1 VAERASDKVEKR
13 SEFMSKPIPLK
24 TIALMFALAPGLAC
38 AENVLVPAPL
48 GSAATTVYRQ
58 VMPDGRI
65 VYTDKAPKDG
75 KVDQTITVEPPAKGK
90 VWTSE
95 SGTRPVAAPQVEHK
109 PVNRVNAIPGAGKQ
123 KTLDEAAS
131 DVIRAEMLVEDAKRR
146 QKEGVEPLP
155 GERTANSGGGSRLND
170 AYQARQQALAAEVAQ
185 AEAALKRAT
194 TARDALK

>member
-1 VAERASDKVEKR
+1 MAKS
-13 SEFMSKPIPLK
+13 IPLK
-24 TIALMFALAPGLAC
+24 TVAIMAVLAPVLAC

-58 VMPDGRI
+58 VLPDGRI

-95 SGTRPVAAPQVEHK
+95 SGTRPVVAPQVEHK
-109 PVNRVNAIPGAGKQ
+109 PVNRVNAIPGTGKQ
-123 KTLDEAAS
+123 KTLDEATS

-170 AYQARQQALAAEVAQ
+170 AYQARQQALAAEVAR
-185 AEAALKRAT
+185 AEATLKRAT
-194 TARDALK
+194 TARGALK

>member
-1 VAERASDKVEKR
+1 MDTPA
-13 SEFMSKPIPLK
+13 PLK
-24 TIALMFALAPGLAC
+24 TAALMIALAPGLVF

-75 KVDQTITVEPPAKGK
+75 KADQTITVEPPAKGK

-95 SGTRPVAAPQVEHK
+95 SGTRPVIAPQVEHK
-109 PVNRVNAIPGAGKQ
+109 PVNRVNTIPGSGTR
-123 KTLDEAAS
+123 KTLDEATS

-146 QKEGVEPLP
+146 QKEGIEPLP

-170 AYQARQQALAAEVAQ
+170 AYQTRQRALAADVTQ
-185 AEAALKRAT
+185 AEAALKRA
-194 TARDALK
+194 AAERDALK

>member
-1 VAERASDKVEKR
+1 MTTS
-13 SEFMSKPIPLK
+13 IPLK
-24 TIALMFALAPGLAC
+24 TIAVLAALTPGLAC

-75 KVDQTITVEPPAKGK
+75 KVDQTITVEPPVKGK
-90 VWTSE
+90 VWASE
-95 SGTRPVAAPQVEHK
+95 SGRRPVVVPQAEHK
-109 PVNRVNAIPGAGKQ
+109 PVNRVNAIPGSGRQ
-123 KTLDEAAS
+123 KTLDEANS
-131 DVIRAEMLVEDAKRR
+131 DVIHAEMLVEDAKRR

-170 AYQARQQALAAEVAQ
+170 EYQARQRALATNVAQ
-185 AEAALKRAT
+185 AEAALKRA
-194 TARDALK
+194 AAERDALK